1 MPHRGHHR
9 VSSTSRPLP
18 VRLTAEL
25 ASLSERIHTTSS
37 RGEYHCNQVD
47 SESTLPFAV
56 GMPPDDVKEFLRAF
70 GDAIRAHRKERGL
83 SQEAFADE
91 IPLYRSYVADV
102 ERGARNLGLVNALRV
117 ARALEVPL
125 SQLIADAEQRLE
137 PK

>member
-1 MPHRGHHR
+1 MP
-9 VSSTSRPLP
+9 L
-18 VRLTAEL
+18 
-25 ASLSERIHTTSS
+25 
-37 RGEYHCNQVD
+37 
-47 SESTLPFAV
+47 AV
-56 GMPPDDVKEFLRAF
+56 GMPPDDAKDFLRAL
-70 GDAIRAHRKERGL
+70 GDAVRTRRKERGL

>member
-1 MPHRGHHR
+1 M
-9 VSSTSRPLP
+9 
-18 VRLTAEL
+18 
-25 ASLSERIHTTSS
+25 
-37 RGEYHCNQVD
+37 D